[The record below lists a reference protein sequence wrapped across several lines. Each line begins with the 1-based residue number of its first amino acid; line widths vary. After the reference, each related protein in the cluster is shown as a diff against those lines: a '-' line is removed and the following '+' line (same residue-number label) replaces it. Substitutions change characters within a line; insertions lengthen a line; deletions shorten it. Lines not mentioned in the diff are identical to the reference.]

1 MPIYRGDGG
10 SGESNTNVYASD
22 IAEDANTATTKATEA
37 ANSAASAANSA
48 ATALNHKNDA
58 EDAKD
63 LAETAKADADA
74 SKTAAYQS
82 ELSAAASETNAGNSE
97 TAAAAAQTAAETAQ
111 TAAED
116 AQTAAETAETN
127 AETAETNAGNS
138 ATAAASSATAAASSA
153 TTAAGSATT
162 AASEASD
169 SATSATAASGSA
181 TAAASSATSA
191 ATSATNAAT
200 SESNASTSE
209 SNASTSETN
218 AATAATNAAT
228 SESNAATSASNAAT
242 SATNAATSESNAAT
256 SESNASSSAT
266 AAASSATSAASSAT
280 SASTSATN
288 AAASYDSFDDRYL
301 GAKTSDPSTDN
312 DGDTLLV
319 GALYYNNTSGTMK
332 IWTGTVWEAA
342 YVSADGYMPLSG
354 ATMTGALTL
363 SGDPSTGL
371 QAATKQYVDTIAA
384 ASLHYHDPVRVE
396 KEGNLSA
403 TYDNG
408 SSGVGATLTN
418 NSTQEAL
425 VIDGVSLA
433 LNDRVLIYEQ
443 TDATQNGIYT
453 VTTVGDGSTNWVLTR
468 ATDADSYGPSDP
480 DSFGEG
486 DAFYVTEGTA
496 GAGELYVM
504 NTSGTITFGTTN
516 ITFAQISSAQVYTAG
531 TGISI
536 SGSEISSDI
545 TLQEVTDS
553 GASTTATVTAGGF
566 STSGNIAATGTVSGS
581 NINSNN
587 WDTAYGWG
595 NHASAGYLTSY
606 TETDPVYTA
615 SSWYTTTNN
624 SSNWNTAYGW
634 GNHASANYLLTT
646 SGNDH
651 AANAWGLRLETTGY
665 NNPSGFYAVGNNFTM
680 IVRNSAGGIGARL
693 DADATEANNHIG
705 GNPIWHKGNLTTTE
719 KSNWNTAYGWG
730 NHASAGYQLASTAIE
745 TTDDL
750 RDLNYMHLS
759 HTNSN
764 SDYNT
769 TDEAWFLSNNTNG
782 PNTGHY
788 YHTQQWFWSS
798 KSGSSNRA
806 QLAIQ
811 YNGGADMYVRSIY
824 SGTWSGWYKVWTS
837 GNDGSGSG
845 LDADTVDGLDVHTGR
860 NHDANKIVR
869 TDSSGYIQAGWINST
884 SGSAT
889 TSTITRIT
897 ASYDNY
903 LRYYTPDNFVN
914 TLPASVSSPNVC
926 TAENLGMVNYIYNTG
941 GTTLTRGVHG
951 THIWHNWSTNPTI
964 TLTSSTWQKGD
975 TIEFVNVRG
984 YTLTVNATRIYLPS
998 GSYDTSVFIN
1008 QPGRFRLI
1016 KYTSSTG
1023 YWMLG

>member
-22 IAEDANTATTKATEA
+22 IAEDANTATTKALEA

-63 LAETAKADADA
+63 LAETAKAGADA
-74 SKTAAYQS
+74 SKAAAYQS

-111 TAAED
+111 TAAET

-127 AETAETNAGNS
+127 ASTSETNAASSATAASFS
-138 ATAAASSATAAASSA
+138 ATAAASSATA
-153 TTAAGSATT
+153 AAGSATT

-169 SATSATAASGSA
+169 AATSATAASGSA

-209 SNASTSETN
+209 SNASTS
-218 AATAATNAAT
+218 AT
-228 SESNAATSASNAAT
+228 NAATSASNAAT
-242 SATNAATSESNAAT
+242 SESNASTSASNASTSATNAATSATNAAT

-266 AAASSATSAASSAT
+266 AAASSATAAASSATSAASSAT
-280 SASTSATN
+280 S

-332 IWTGTVWEAA
+332 RGTGTTWEAA

-363 SGDPSTGL
+363 SGDPSTNL

-384 ASLHYHDPVRVE
+384 ASMHYHDPVRVE

-486 DAFYVTEGTA
+486 DAFYVTEGA
-496 GAGELYVM
+496 LGAGELYVM
-504 NTSGTITFGTTN
+504 NTSGTITFGTTE
-516 ITFAQISSAQVYTAG
+516 IHFVQVSSAQVYTAG

-536 SGSEISSDI
+536 SGAEISSDI

-553 GASTTATVTAGGF
+553 GASTTATITAGSF

-581 NINSNN
+581 NINDSNWDTAYSWGDHSTAGYLTSYTETDPVYTASSWYTTTNNSSN

-624 SSNWNTAYGW
+624 ST
-634 GNHASANYLLTT
+634 
-646 SGNDH
+646 
-651 AANAWGLRLETTGY
+651 
-665 NNPSGFYAVGNNFTM
+665 
-680 IVRNSAGGIGARL
+680 
-693 DADATEANNHIG
+693 
-705 GNPIWHKGNLTTTE
+705 
-719 KSNWNTAYGWG
+719 NWNTAYGWG

-750 RDLNYMHLS
+750 RDLSYMHLN
-759 HTNSN
+759 HTISN
-764 SDYNT
+764 ADFNT
-769 TDEAWFLSNNTNG
+769 TNEAWFLSNNANG

-798 KSGSSNRA
+798 KSNSSDRA

-811 YNGGADMYVRSIY
+811 YNGGANMYVRSVY

-837 GNDGSGSG
+837 GNDGAGSG

-860 NHDANKIVR
+860 NDNANKIVR
-869 TDSSGYIQAGWINST
+869 TDASGYIQAGWINST
-884 SGSAT
+884 SGSAGT
-889 TSTITRIT
+889 NTITRIT
-897 ASYDNY
+897 ASYDAY
-903 LRYYTPDNFVN
+903 MRYYTPDNFVN
-914 TLPASVSSPNVC
+914 TLPASVSSPNAT
-926 TAENLGMVNYIYNTG
+926 TAENLGMVNYIYNQG
-941 GTTLTRGVHG
+941 STTLTRGVHG
-951 THIWHNWSTNPTI
+951 THIWHSWSVAATVN
-964 TLTSSTWQKGD
+964 LNSSTWKIGD
-975 TIEFVNVRG
+975 TIEFVSVRG
-984 YTLTVNATRIYLPS
+984 YTLTATATAIYLPN
-998 GSYDTSVFIN
+998 GSYDTSVYISA
-1008 QPGRFRLI
+1008 PGKFRLI
-1016 KYTSSTG
+1016 KYATTAG